1 MLEFKSFIYILLA
14 VGHGKNYSTQCTC
27 LLINKKRINTKKK
40 KKKQGE
46 KWAEDLNRH
55 LSNWHLKRCSTS
67 VNIRETQVKTTMSY
81 HHTLVRMAIIKM
93 STNNKHW
100 RGYGGKEA
108 FLHYWWECKVV

>member
-1 MLEFKSFIYILLA
+1 MLEFKSFIYIFLA
-14 VGHGKNYSTQCTC
+14 VGHGKNYSTQLHLC

-40 KKKQGE
+40 KKNQGE

-67 VNIRETQVKTTMSY
+67 INIRETHVKSTMSY

-93 STNNKHW
+93 STNN
-100 RGYGGKEA
+100 
-108 FLHYWWECKVV
+108 